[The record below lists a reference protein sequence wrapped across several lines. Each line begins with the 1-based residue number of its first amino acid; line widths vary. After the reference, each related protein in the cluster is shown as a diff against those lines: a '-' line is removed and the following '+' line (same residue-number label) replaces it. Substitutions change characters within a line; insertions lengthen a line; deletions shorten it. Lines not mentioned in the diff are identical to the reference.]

1 MAWTRRPIA
10 DSTPRRFAVAL
21 AIGLALA
28 AGAGAAEPPAP
39 PDEALDKLLEKLEGT
54 KPAPPGPAVDPPKV
68 GPDPTEPGPK
78 AEPPKPKGEGEVS
91 SKDQALDNLL
101 EKLGETTETPAPDD
115 PPKGAPKPGDP
126 PKGAPKPGDPP
137 KPTDPAMGGEADRI
151 DRHLEDLTGRK
162 RKEKTQEPEDEGSGP
177 LGDVVK
183 QMREVEKRLAEP
195 DTGEQTRQ
203 KQTTIVK
210 NLDTVLEQLRQS
222 SSQSKSQLR
231 KSKKPGPPKPGEPKP
246 GNGTGTLAG
255 GPPPAKPAKPTTKSI
270 LAGGKDAW
278 GHLEEALRDEMA
290 NAAGEEALP
299 SKEEL
304 IKLYYIALSKKATPR
319 EERPR

>member
-10 DSTPRRFAVAL
+10 DSTPRRFALAL
-21 AIGLALA
+21 GIGLALA
-28 AGAGAAEPPAP
+28 VSAGAADPPTP

-54 KPAPPGPAVDPPKV
+54 KPAPPSPAVDPPK
-68 GPDPTEPGPK
+68 GDPMPTQPGPK

-115 PPKGAPKPGDP
+115 PPKSAPKPD
-126 PKGAPKPGDPP
+126 DPP
-137 KPTDPAMGGEADRI
+137 KPADPAKGGDADQL

-162 RKEKTQEPEDEGSGP
+162 RKEKTQEQEDEGSGP

-195 DTGEQTRQ
+195 DTGEATRQ

-231 KSKKPGPPKPGEPKP
+231 KSKKPGQPKPGEPKP
-246 GNGTGTLAG
+246 GTGTGTLAG
-255 GPPPAKPAKPTTKSI
+255 GPPPSKPAKPTTKSI

-290 NAAGEEALP
+290 NAASEEALP
-299 SKEEL
+299 SREEL